1 MADPSGD
8 MTHMAIDD
16 AHLLILPA
24 PRPAMVMIFVP
35 ALGVRADYYAAFARA
50 LNRHGITVVLN
61 ELRGH
66 GRSPVVPNRRN
77 DFGYSA
83 LINQDLRK
91 AVAHVQDNFF
101 GLPLV
106 LAGHSLGGQ
115 LVTLYA
121 ARYQPPAAGIIQL
134 ACSSPYYRGFPP
146 ARRRAIYWGSFAIQ
160 AVATLMGYFPGRTF
174 GFGGR
179 EARRLMNDWSRI
191 ARTNLFNFKD
201 DPYDYDGTLAAV
213 GCPVLSFC
221 FPADTY
227 APLPAVH
234 AFTDKLPQNRL
245 KLRMLNI
252 PEFQGTDH
260 FNWIGQGPLIAPL
273 LAAWLSRAA
282 V

>member
-1 MADPSGD
+1 MTDQSGD
-8 MTHMAIDD
+8 MTHVAIDD

-24 PRPAMVMIFVP
+24 PRPAMVLVFVP

-61 ELRGH
+61 DLRGH
-66 GRSPVVPNRRN
+66 GRSTVVPSRGT

-83 LINQDLRK
+83 LINEDLKRT
-91 AVAHVQDNFF
+91 VDHVQATF
-101 GLPLV
+101 GNLPLV
-106 LAGHSLGGQ
+106 LSGHSLGGQ

-121 ARYQPPAAGIIQL
+121 ARYQPSAAGIIQL
-134 ACSSPYYRGFPP
+134 ACSSPYHRGFPP
-146 ARRRAIYWGSFAIQ
+146 ARGRAIYWGSFAIQ
-160 AVATLMGYFPGRTF
+160 AAAALMGYFPGRTF

-201 DPYDYDGTLAAV
+201 DPYDYDGTLAVV
-213 GCPVLSFC
+213 GCPVLSCC

-227 APLPAVH
+227 APLSAVRY
-234 AFTDKLPQNRL
+234 FTDKLPQSRL
-245 KLRMLNI
+245 KLRLLDI
-252 PEFQGTDH
+252 PEFQNTDH
-260 FNWIGQGPLIAPL
+260 FNWIAQGPLIAPL
-273 LAAWLSRAA
+273 LAAWLSRAT

>member
-1 MADPSGD
+1 
-8 MTHMAIDD
+8 MTHVAIDN
-16 AHLLILPA
+16 ANLLIAPA

-61 ELRGH
+61 DLRGH
-66 GRSPVVPNRRN
+66 GRSTVKPSRCN

-83 LINQDLRK
+83 LINEDLRK
-91 AVAHVQDNFF
+91 AVGHVQTAF
-101 GLPLV
+101 GDLPLV

-121 ARYQPPAAGIIQL
+121 ARYQPPAAGIIQI
-134 ACSSPYYRGFPP
+134 ACSSPFYRGFPP
-146 ARRRAIYWGSFAIQ
+146 ARGRAIYWGSFFIQ
-160 AVATLMGYFPGRTF
+160 AAAALTGYFPGRTF

-191 ARTNLFNFKD
+191 ARTNVFNFKD
-201 DPYDYDGTLAAV
+201 DPYDYEGTLAAV
-213 GCPVLSFC
+213 GSPVLSFC

-234 AFTDKLPQNRL
+234 YFTDKLPQNLL
-245 KLRMLNI
+245 KLRILDI
-252 PEFQGTDH
+252 PEFQRTDH
-260 FNWIGQGPLIAPL
+260 FSWIGQGEILAPL
-273 LAAWLSRAA
+273 LAAWLSRAT

>member
-1 MADPSGD
+1 MTDQPGD
-8 MTHMAIDD
+8 MAQVAIDN
-16 AHLLILPA
+16 ANLLIAPA

-35 ALGVRADYYAAFARA
+35 ALGVRANYYAAFARA
-50 LNRHGITVVLN
+50 LNHHGITVVLN

-66 GRSPVVPNRRN
+66 GQSPVTPNRCT

-83 LINQDLRK
+83 LINEDLRK
-91 AVAHVQDNFF
+91 AVTHVQAVFRD
-101 GLPLV
+101 LPLV

-115 LVTLYA
+115 LATLFA
-121 ARYQPPAAGIIQL
+121 ARYQPKVAGIIQI
-134 ACSSPYYRGFPP
+134 ACGSPYFRGFPP

-160 AVATLMGYFPGRTF
+160 TVSALMGYFPGRFF

-179 EARRLMNDWSRI
+179 EARRLMNDWSRV

-227 APLPAVH
+227 APLPAVRY
-234 AFTDKLPQNRL
+234 FTDKLPQNRV
-245 KLRMLNI
+245 KLRLLNI
-252 PEFQGTDH
+252 PEFQDTDH
-260 FNWIGQGPLIAPL
+260 FNWIAQGPLIAPL
-273 LAAWLSRAA
+273 LAAWLSRAT